1 MQTFFSFACVVALI
15 CAIVFGIKAFKKKQK
30 QMIIPFVVALAAC
43 FGAAMIASPPD
54 DTADTQEPS
63 EVVINEEPSP
73 SPSVVLSEVPEPS
86 VEPSPSP
93 TPESSEEP
101 EETPV
106 PTPVP
111 SPSPTLAPTP
121 EPTPEP
127 SQVTAI
133 RGHSSDTVVY
143 VSTSHKIHSVP
154 DCSGMKKYTEMT
166 LGEAD
171 SRGYEYCSNCW

>member
-1 MQTFFSFACVVALI
+1 MY
-15 CAIVFGIKAFKKKQK
+15 AIGTS
-30 QMIIPFVVALAAC
+30 
-43 FGAAMIASPPD
+43 GGR
-54 DTADTQEPS
+54 DTADGDRPFNSVSVSEPPSQAPSETVSEVPSPAPSEEPEPS
-63 EVVINEEPSP
+63 KEPSP
-73 SPSVVLSEVPEPS
+73 APSSEA
-86 VEPSPSP
+86 PSP
-93 TPESSEEP
+93 TPEPSDEP
-101 EETPV
+101 VETPV

-127 SQVTAI
+127 SQVTTI